1 MMVFNGQVQE
11 ISFIYYIIDI
21 LIATMD
27 GLEVIL
33 IGCLV
38 LLLRTRKMCQK
49 FGEETNDLKMFVN

>member
-1 MMVFNGQVQE
+1 MMVFSGQDQE

-38 LLLRTRKMCQK
+38 LLLQTRKKYQK
-49 FGEETNDLKMFVN
+49 FGEGTNKLKTDI

>member
-1 MMVFNGQVQE
+1 MMDFSGQAQE

-38 LLLRTRKMCQK
+38 LLLQTRKKYQS
-49 FGEETNDLKMFVN
+49 FGEGTNKLKTDIS